1 MPENIRDISF
11 IDFVKSRR
19 KKPSI
24 FSLYFYTDLMM
35 WFVTNTIWNIFFFM
49 FVFFKW
55 IFKIYFRLQS
65 SIEALPQE
73 VQLVLFILIVIL
85 LI

>member
-1 MPENIRDISF
+1 MSENIRDTSF

-35 WFVTNTIWNIFFFM
+35 WFVTNTIWNIFYFM
-49 FVFFKW
+49 FVFLNGFLKY
-55 IFKIYFRLQS
+55 IFD
-65 SIEALPQE
+65 
-73 VQLVLFILIVIL
+73 
-85 LI
+85 

>member
-1 MPENIRDISF
+1 MPENIRDIPF

-24 FSLYFYTDLMM
+24 FSLYFYTDLIM
-35 WFVTNTIWNIFFFM
+35 WFITNTIWNM
-49 FVFFKW
+49 FYFTYVILKW
-55 IFKIYFRLQS
+55 CFKIYFRL
-65 SIEALPQE
+65 EATVGALPIE
-73 VQLVLFILIVIL
+73 VQFALFILIVVV